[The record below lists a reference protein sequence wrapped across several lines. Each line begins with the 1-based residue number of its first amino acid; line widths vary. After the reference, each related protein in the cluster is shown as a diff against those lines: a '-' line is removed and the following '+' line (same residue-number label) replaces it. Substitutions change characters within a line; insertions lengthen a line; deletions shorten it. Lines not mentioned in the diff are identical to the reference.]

1 MSDTVKLIIE
11 IPKESLNLIK
21 TFKGK
26 FICNGDDLIQVIKNG
41 IQLDEYHFSRG
52 CGGNGNNDNRDGYL
66 CEREDVTND
75 VHN

>member
-26 FICNGDDLIQVIKNG
+26 FICNGDDLIQIIKNG
-41 IQLDEYHFSRG
+41 IPLDDISVTVTFE
-52 CGGNGNNDNRDGYL
+52 NDFVR
-66 CEREDVTND
+66 RQR
-75 VHN
+75 